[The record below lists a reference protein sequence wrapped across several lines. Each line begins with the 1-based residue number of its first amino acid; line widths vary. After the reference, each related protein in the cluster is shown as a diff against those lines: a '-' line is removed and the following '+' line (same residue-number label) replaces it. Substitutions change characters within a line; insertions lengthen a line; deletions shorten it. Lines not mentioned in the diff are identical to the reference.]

1 MADTQPPAATAET
14 FAALD
19 AQEFAVLTTSRRDG
33 TPVPTTVWLAHDGG
47 RLFIQTGLNAGKI
60 KRIRGNSAVTLA
72 PSTRMGEVLGDAVA
86 ATARILSPEEAGVA
100 DAALAR
106 KYGARRQQVM
116 AQMGVSELNYLEI
129 SPRA

>member
-1 MADTQPPAATAET
+1 MTDTRPPAATAET
-14 FAALD
+14 LASLD
-19 AQEFAVLTTSRRDG
+19 AQEFALLTTYRRDG
-33 TPVPTTVWLAHDGG
+33 TPTPTTVWFAHDGG
-47 RLFIQTGLNAGKI
+47 RLFIQTGLNAGKV

-72 PSTRMGEVLGDAVA
+72 PSTRIGEVLGDAVA